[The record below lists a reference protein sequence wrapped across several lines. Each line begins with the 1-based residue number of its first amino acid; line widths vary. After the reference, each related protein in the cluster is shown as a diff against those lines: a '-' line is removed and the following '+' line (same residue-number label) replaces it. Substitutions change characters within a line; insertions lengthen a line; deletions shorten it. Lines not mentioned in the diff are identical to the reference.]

1 MFTCVVFTR
10 TSERAEREDVK
21 GTRRMPWQWK
31 PKKDATSCDNPR
43 GAARGL
49 RSGGFR
55 TGEPRRRHGL
65 RPPPEHIGRTG
76 ATRGTET
83 SKYPEE
89 EKSTE
94 IPLVAASER
103 GPRAN
108 RREREP
114 RRGCRTAHSGVRNP
128 RGSGTAWEGR
138 RDRVRAPYAKPRRAP
153 GGILSTAG
161 HVKPGGKQGGPPSNP
176 KYSPLTDSA
185 PVP

>member
-1 MFTCVVFTR
+1 M
-10 TSERAEREDVK
+10 
-21 GTRRMPWQWK
+21 
-31 PKKDATSCDNPR
+31 
-43 GAARGL
+43 
-49 RSGGFR
+49 
-55 TGEPRRRHGL
+55 GEPDGTHLPSPR
-65 RPPPEHIGRTG
+65 PEHIGPEE

-161 HVKPGGKQGGPPSNP
+161 HVKPGGKLGGPPSNP